1 MPDSDSP
8 TPSEPLG
15 SEPASSRPPPSERPQ
30 SLPPP
35 SERLTAANTSVV
47 ARDAVAEE
55 QRARERTS
63 LWTALWLALLA
74 VAVLQLTRNKTVV
87 HWILTGTIG
96 ALAVACGV
104 VLTES
109 RGGRPIREHRMLVTG
124 VLTVLVVLAAA
135 AHLGVLTPMIAF
147 LIVTVYYN
155 SSGDAPYE
163 RVIYVLSAFGFACL
177 VLLSYVGVLPLTDSV
192 LAMAEQNT
200 RALLGFGIV
209 GEGLLYATYRMAR
222 ENRLATLTAMDRL
235 ERAQRQVQ
243 QRDALLLEARLE
255 IEGARAGGVGRHTG
269 TMVDSYEVHDVIGR
283 GATGEVYQA
292 TRGDT
297 GQPAALKILY
307 PHLLD
312 DVHVARYL
320 REAELT
326 RRLDSPHILEF
337 FGNGTTPDGCP
348 YVATELLTG
357 EDLSKHLR
365 ERRTMSL
372 AATVEMIG
380 QVARGLDVAQ
390 ENGIVHRDLK
400 PQNLFLTVDKGGGR
414 VWKVLDFGIA
424 SLVEGSGELT
434 RGAAVGTPNYM
445 SPEQTRGL
453 SVDHRSDVFALGSI
467 TYRVLTGQPA
477 FAAADSMSTMYRVNK
492 VQPAKPSLL
501 APRLPKDVDAVLALA
516 LAKNKDKRFR
526 SASTFAAA
534 LRDASR
540 SELDEPFRQAA
551 TELLGQHRWMQELK

>member
-1 MPDSDSP
+1 M
-8 TPSEPLG
+8 
-15 SEPASSRPPPSERPQ
+15 
-30 SLPPP
+30 
-35 SERLTAANTSVV
+35 V

-63 LWTALWLALLA
+63 LWTAFWMALLTA
-74 VAVLQLTRNKTVV
+74 VVLQLTRNKNVV
-87 HWILTGTIG
+87 HWVLTSTIA
-96 ALAVACGV
+96 ALGVGCGV
-104 VLTES
+104 VLLES
-109 RGGRPIREHRMLVTG
+109 RSGKPIREHRMLVTG
-124 VLTVLVVLAAA
+124 VLTVLVVIAAA
-135 AHLGVLTPMIAF
+135 AHLGVLTPMIGF

-163 RVIYVLSAFGFACL
+163 RVIYVLSAAGFASL
-177 VLLSYVGVLPLTDSV
+177 ILLSYIGVLPLTDSV

-200 RALLGFGIV
+200 RALLGFGVV

-269 TMVDSYEVHDVIGR
+269 TVVDEYEVQDVIGR

-292 TRGDT
+292 THTDS
-297 GQPAALKILY
+297 GQPVALKILY

-312 DVHVARYL
+312 DVHVARYV

-326 RRLDSPHILEF
+326 RILDSPHILQF
-337 FGNGTTPDGCP
+337 FGDGRTPDGCP

-357 EDLSKHLR
+357 EDLSQHLR

-372 AATVEMIG
+372 SAVVEMIG
-380 QVARGLDVAQ
+380 QIARGLDVAQ

-400 PQNLFLTVDKGGGR
+400 PQNLFLTSGKGGAR

-424 SLVEGSGELT
+424 SLVEGAGELT
-434 RGAAVGTPNYM
+434 RGAAIGTPNYM

-453 SVDHRSDVFALGSI
+453 AVDHRSDVFALGSI
-467 TYRVLTGQPA
+467 TYRALTGQPA

-501 APRLPKDVDAVLALA
+501 ARHLPKDVDAVLALA
-516 LAKNKDKRFR
+516 LAKNKNKRFR

-551 TELLGQHRWMQELK
+551 AEELELHRWMHELK